1 MNTTKSPLPTR
12 WISRLAVAGS
22 LLGYSTLV
30 QGATMYWDPNGLS
43 GPGGNGTW
51 DNGTTAAWANNVNG
65 VANPVVWNNA
75 NNDAAEFRGTG
86 GTVTTSGSIIASK
99 IVFGAGGYTL
109 QGDTIT
115 LKQLPSGNYDTV
127 VTVGS
132 FTGTNTIKN
141 NIVLDSSVSAT
152 VETIARFANNTD
164 SHIVYDGTIGFNIG
178 TTSTGDKNKRLA
190 FGQSGNGSITIN
202 GQIAPIAGTVGTAY
216 QEMHFGAYSGSTS
229 SGTYYVNSDNSA
241 TVSGPALIAKGTV
254 YVSNA
259 GALGSSSI
267 SLGYGNSSASGDSAK
282 FLTVGGLTITRN
294 ISSNAISNANPL
306 GYINTLHQEF
316 GGSTAHE
323 STFSGNIYINQ
334 TDLTVSAVS
343 GGLVNV
349 SGLVQ
354 GGNNVGLGNF
364 IKDGAG
370 IVKLSRAAGNSY
382 GYSGTKTTTV
392 KAGTLII
399 ANTNNTTSATGSS
412 LVTVNTGAAFGGA
425 GYSAGLVTAQGAGS
439 IFTPGDM
446 GISGV
451 SSIGTLNLLGGLS
464 AANGATFKID
474 LNGASNDKINF
485 GTAALTLGGTVT
497 FDFISLGA
505 VDVSTPYSLFLG
517 TGSWSGAP
525 TFVFNGPTGYE
536 LDSTYGSGN
545 GYIWNAATRSL
556 TVQFAAI
563 PEPSVTGL
571 ILLGGLACCL
581 IRRRRATV

>member
-1 MNTTKSPLPTR
+1 MNTTKSTLPTR

-22 LLGYSTLV
+22 LLGYSTLL
-30 QGATMYWDPNGLS
+30 QGATLYWDPNGLS

-51 DNGTTAAWANNVNG
+51 DNGTTAAWANNFNG
-65 VANPVVWNNA
+65 VASPVVWNNA
-75 NNDAAEFRGTG
+75 NNDIANFRGTA
-86 GTVTTSGSIIASK
+86 GTVTISGGVTTNRLIFESS
-99 IVFGAGGYTL
+99 GYTL

-115 LKQLPSGNYDTV
+115 LKQASAGNYDAMAT
-127 VTVGS
+127 TGTL
-132 FTGTNTIKN
+132 TGTNTIKSN
-141 NIVLDSSVSAT
+141 LVISPLAAT
-152 VETIARFANNTD
+152 GEVIARFANGTNANV
-164 SHIVYDGTIGFNIG
+164 VYDGTIGVDLG
-178 TTSTGDKNKRLA
+178 TATSGSGNKRLA
-190 FGQSGNGSITIN
+190 FAQTGTGSITIN
-202 GQIAPIAGTVGTAY
+202 GQIAAIAGTVGTAF
-216 QEMHFGAYSGSTS
+216 QELHFGAYNGATN

-241 TVSGPALIAKGTV
+241 TVSGTSLIAKGTV

-259 GALGSSSI
+259 GALGSNTI
-267 SLGYGNSSASGDSAK
+267 SLGNGNNSLSGDDAK
-282 FLTVGGLTITRN
+282 YLTVGGLTITRN
-294 ISSNAISNANPL
+294 ITSNNISNATPL
-306 GYINTLHQEF
+306 GYVDTLVQEF

-323 STFSGNIYINQ
+323 STFSGTIYINQ
-334 TDLTVSAVS
+334 ANLTTSAVS
-343 GGLVNV
+343 GGLVNI

-354 GGNNVGLGNF
+354 HGTTTSPGNF

-370 IVKLSRAAGNSY
+370 IVKLSRAAGNTY
-382 GYSGTKTTTV
+382 GVSGTKSTIV

-399 ANTNNTTSATGSS
+399 ANTSGSATGTS
-412 LVTVNTGAAFGGA
+412 LVTVNTGATFGGA
-425 GYSAGLVTAQGAGS
+425 GYSTGLVTAQGAGS

-451 SSIGTLNLLGGLS
+451 SSIGTLNLMGGLS
-464 AANGATFKID
+464 AASGATFKID

-485 GTAALTLGGTVT
+485 GTAALTLGGIVT

-505 VDVSTPYSLFLG
+505 VDATPYSLFLG
-517 TGSWSGAP
+517 SGAWSGAP

-545 GYIWNAATRSL
+545 GYIWNAGSNSL